1 MQVFP
6 SKQYKKSLKR
16 VLKSGKVKIKEIDTV
31 VDFLLS
37 EGILPAKY
45 RDRSLTGEYIG
56 YRECH
61 IKPDLLLIYKKD
73 KNILFLILKDIGS
86 HSEIF

>member
-45 RDRSLTGEYIG
+45 RDHSLAGEYIG